1 MKQGAH
7 RAQSGPR
14 SCRPPPGPRW
24 GRPRGPHC
32 QMEPAS
38 QQRQVPGPRPA
49 LCRGAQGSGSRGPG
63 GAKAQPAPA
72 LRRTQ
77 TGRAGRRGRGQAVG
91 DPGAQPVLFPTE
103 VTPEQDLATPA
114 CLLQAP
120 SDGTPALTTA
130 KSEPA
135 GLCALPRGTWPW
147 PPALHP
153 APPPPPPPRFRPK
166 RAGRSR
172 PPDSSGRCCPTRRPN
187 RGGQSWLQGEGWR
200 KGQPP
205 AHPGGEKAP
214 AQQGG
219 PPACSRSARSPAP
232 RPCHTRTRTPPL
244 HTSPCSPR
252 KAHEVLHLAKVAAP
266 TPTSR
271 AQHACLRKP
280 SSRGL
285 SPPRIRPQGSS
296 GAGSGWTQSVGPM
309 LPARRSGGQGACAD
323 PRPPTWLTPEA
334 ETRSFC

>member
-1 MKQGAH
+1 MAASPAPRPSAAAASALSPEAGWTLPPAGQLWALLPHQASKQG
-7 RAQSGPR
+7 RAVLASGRGLAEGAASGP
-14 SCRPPPGPRW
+14 PR
-24 GRPRGPHC
+24 
-32 QMEPAS
+32 
-38 QQRQVPGPRPA
+38 
-49 LCRGAQGSGSRGPG
+49 
-63 GAKAQPAPA
+63 
-72 LRRTQ
+72 
-77 TGRAGRRGRGQAVG
+77 
-91 DPGAQPVLFPTE
+91 
-103 VTPEQDLATPA
+103 
-114 CLLQAP
+114 
-120 SDGTPALTTA
+120 
-130 KSEPA
+130 
-135 GLCALPRGTWPW
+135 
-147 PPALHP
+147 
-153 APPPPPPPRFRPK
+153 
-166 RAGRSR
+166 
-172 PPDSSGRCCPTRRPN
+172 
-187 RGGQSWLQGEGWR
+187 
-200 KGQPP
+200 
-205 AHPGGEKAP
+205 GEKAP

-219 PPACSRSARSPAP
+219 PPAYSRSARSPAP

-334 ETRSFC
+334 ETPSFC